1 MLESESSALMMALLM
16 NKLVYAGHA
25 KISIENP
32 RVWLFSPTVSDTF
45 SCGRD
50 INNEPYLGV
59 QQDLLPFWTD
69 SNWTDAAVDYENGYI
84 YLCTKSMDTN
94 ELLFGIGI
102 AFRVKRL
109 NVFWP
114 KELKEN
120 PHAVM
125 NMKKLS
131 IITTANTNRTLVSD
145 EHVFSGIKLSRVNS
159 PADLYQT
166 AYDENYSNL
175 LLQESGLDESF
186 TSF

>member
-1 MLESESSALMMALLM
+1 MLEIGSSALMMALFM
-16 NKLVYAGHA
+16 NKLLHSGDA
-25 KISIENP
+25 KISVENP
-32 RVWLFSPTVSDTF
+32 RVWLFSPTISDAF

-50 INNEPYLGV
+50 INGEPYLGV

-69 SNWTDAAVDYENGYI
+69 SNWTDASVDYENGFL

-94 ELLFGIGI
+94 ELLFSIGI

-114 KELKEN
+114 KEVREN

-131 IITTANTNRTLVSD
+131 VVSSSAGNRTLVSD
-145 EHVFSGIKLSRVNS
+145 EHIFAGIKLSRVNS

-166 AYDENYSNL
+166 AYDQNYSNL